1 MLDPRTV
8 TIDMLN
14 EDPYPIYAELRK
26 IAPIVHLPLINEWLV
41 TSWDDC
47 RAIGALKDSVQIAPG
62 QPVEKEFFGGDNV
75 LTMSGPAHKGLRE
88 GIDKS
93 LKAGPVRRFL
103 DESGRDVVI
112 DYIERIKDL
121 KKADLSEALFN
132 KISVRVIGNRLGLND
147 IDDDTLVA
155 WFEALSGG
163 LSNKDGENKESR
175 RAAEIITEID
185 LYMGEKI
192 SRLRAQ
198 PDDSLISHM
207 LHIGLEEGQ
216 EPRTFQEVMPSIR
229 VIILGGF
236 QEPGHSVATT
246 FWGLLNEPTQ
256 LKELQESPA
265 EFAGP
270 ALRESLRWIAPIGV
284 VGAHPLHDFTYA
296 GATVPA
302 GEPLSIVVGAANR
315 DPAIF
320 ENPDKFDMHREKT
333 IQATFGYGVHHCS
346 GHQLA
351 KSLGEI
357 MVEETAKRLP
367 NLRLDPERSAEVS
380 GYLFRGAKSLPVF
393 WD

>member
-93 LKAGPVRRFL
+93 LKAGPVTRFL

-121 KKADLSEALFN
+121 KKADLSEDLFN

-163 LSNKDGENKESR
+163 LSNKDGENEESR
-175 RAAEIITEID
+175 RAAEIIAEID

-246 FWGLLNEPTQ
+246 FWGLLNEPNQ
-256 LKELQESPA
+256 LKELQASPA

-284 VGAHPLHDFTYA
+284 VGAHPIHDFTYA
-296 GATVPA
+296 GVTVPA

-367 NLRLDPERSAEVS
+367 NLRLDLERPAEVS
-380 GYLFRGAKSLPVF
+380 GYLFRGAKSLPVL